1 MDVTTELSRR
11 ERKKNET
18 RRRITDAAIRL
29 FRERGFENT
38 TIDDI
43 TAAADVGRGTF
54 FNYFPRKEAVLGYH
68 LDCCILPS
76 EETVRSTLEDSR
88 PAPERLIQLNLDA
101 AAFFERDPELSRFV
115 IRETLQRSF
124 AEHKEHDMVWSDLIQ
139 KIVAQGIERGEIRP
153 DIDGRRVQ
161 GLLTSV
167 FIGTLLTWLF
177 REPDSTCPAFELRG
191 EIAERMRFAFEGLAP
206 VRRPA

>member
-1 MDVTTELSRR
+1 MDAIELTRR
-11 ERKKNET
+11 ERKKGET

-29 FRERGFENT
+29 FRERGFEST

-43 TAAADVGRGTF
+43 TEAADVGRGTF

-68 LDCCILPS
+68 LNCCIIPS
-76 EETVRSTLEDSR
+76 EDVVRSTLEDPR
-88 PAPERLIQLNLDA
+88 PTRERLIQLYVGA

-115 IRETLQRSF
+115 VRETLQRSF
-124 AEHKEHDMVWSDLIQ
+124 AEDKEHDMVWSELVQ
-139 KIVAQGIERGEIRP
+139 RLVAQGVERGEIRP
-153 DIDGRRVQ
+153 DVEARRVN

-177 REPDSTCPAFELRG
+177 RDADSKCPAFELPV
-191 EIAERMRFAFEGLAP
+191 ELQARMHFAFEGLGP
-206 VRRPA
+206 QRRPA